1 MCSLCLYPYVNLLYL
16 KMYYMYAVSGKMSRT
31 AIRAFNRLNLYIFEL
46 DLNQKKRAARFH
58 NIGNKKRQGSQFSR
72 DISFRN

>member
-1 MCSLCLYPYVNLLYL
+1 MRL
-16 KMYYMYAVSGKMSRT
+16 AGKCPAQLEGR
-31 AIRAFNRLNLYIFEL
+31 FNRLNLYIFEL